1 MKFRQ
6 KDNAATAAEF
16 FISDRDVLLE
26 GFTGWQKLTL
36 RGVLAM
42 SEYEFGVQ
50 KLLDVCAP
58 MAAKKYPKNHHVRDK
73 LYQQLQM
80 LRDKGLV
87 EFLGP
92 GRYKRTMH

>member
-1 MKFRQ
+1 M
-6 KDNAATAAEF
+6 
-16 FISDRDVLLE
+16 
-26 GFTGWQKLTL
+26 FTGWQNLTL
-36 RGVLAM
+36 RGVLNM
-42 SEYEFGVQ
+42 PEYEFGVQ

-58 MAAKKYPKNHHVRDK
+58 MVAEEYPNNHHVRDK
-73 LYQQLQM
+73 LYQQFQM